1 MSDHSR
7 SSNPGRLRPALFA
20 LALGISACG
29 DPLTLPPATLETVE
43 LSFTLYALT
52 NTSVGTPSAYNMI
65 TLATVRTDRSI
76 DLDFAVDMVGGTA
89 GDSAVVIIP
98 RGALGFQLDG
108 GVQLA
113 AEPFDSIVLAPVNGY
128 VEDAPL
134 PVDSGDVVLV
144 ASRLQQCNFGIN
156 RPRYAKLRV
165 ESVNRAQRSI
175 AFKIR
180 IDPNCGYRGLA
191 PGIPSN

>member
-29 DPLTLPPATLETVE
+29 DPLTLPPATQETVE

-52 NTSVGTPSAYNMI
+52 NTSVGTPSAYNMA
-65 TLATVRTDRSI
+65 TQATVRTDRSI
-76 DLDFAVDMVGGTA
+76 DLDFAVDMVTDTS
-89 GDSAVVIIP
+89 GDTSVVMLP
-98 RGALGFQLDG
+98 RGALGFQPDG
-108 GVQLA
+108 GVQRA
-113 AEPFDSIVLAPVNGY
+113 TAPFDSIALAPVNGY

-144 ASRLQQCNFGIN
+144 ASRRQQCNFGIN

>member
-29 DPLTLPPATLETVE
+29 DPLTLPPATQETVE

-52 NTSVGTPSAYNMI
+52 NTSVGTPSAYNMV

-76 DLDFAVDMVGGTA
+76 DLDFAVDMVTDTS
-89 GDSAVVIIP
+89 GDTSVVMLP
-98 RGALGFQLDG
+98 RGALGFQPDG
-108 GVQLA
+108 GVQPA
-113 AEPFDSIVLAPVNGY
+113 AEPFDSIALAPVNGY

-144 ASRLQQCNFGIN
+144 ASRRQQCNFGIN

-165 ESVNRAQRSI
+165 ESVNRAQRSV

-180 IDPNCGYRGLA
+180 INPNCGYRGLA